1 MEPREFKDFI
11 YGEFARIGKALSS
24 PKRLE
29 LLDLLTQGPKSVE
42 YLATETKMSVAN
54 TSKHLQTLLEAK
66 LVTFAKEKN
75 YVIYRLASEKV
86 RNLVLALRKTA
97 EDRIAEINYVRND
110 FILRKN
116 KLKTITIEDL
126 IKKMEEGSIILI
138 DVRPVDEYESGHIP
152 NSISMPTSELEERL
166 SSLPKEKEI
175 VAYCRGPYCVYAT
188 EAVELLRSKGYN
200 ALLLEVGVNEWKQI
214 QH

>member
-66 LVTFAKEKN
+66 LVMFAKEKN